1 MQTVYTLVLALAVAQ
16 QPNFAA
22 ADDDAAQK
30 TNVTAAPSLIAG
42 LNLPTPLLT
51 AMFTPNGGL
60 QFTTP
65 PINGD
70 GLPPNALLYEDVA
83 SLQALKTQLDVFIA
97 NVALDLAAV
106 GQAEQATGSYPPL
119 RRNVLAAAAGTL
131 RHASDSAI
139 NELSN
144 VATMSMIL
152 QATAAPS
159 RSRPGLQSQSTAPP
173 TSSSTT
179 TTTTPRIGPPETE
192 PLPTVIATTTT
203 PWDPH
208 RAANGDNP
216 KTTLTIVVVLVVL
229 LLAVGGLF
237 AFCCIRRSAADS
249 DTLSEQQQQQQQLQQ
264 QQQQQPAGGGTQQVN
279 AAYAHPTAGAQS
291 TPAGAGQRPPQTLN
305 GAGASPVVRA
315 PASTQKQ
322 KLDSRPSGAS
332 LVSAG
337 SSRRGSDSSLLATR
351 ESEAAR
357 RQPAVVTSPPST
369 PTSNPGAVSV
379 V

>member
-22 ADDDAAQK
+22 ADDDAAQEN
-30 TNVTAAPSLIAG
+30 NVTAAPSLIAG

-51 AMFTPNGGL
+51 AIFTPNGGL

-106 GQAEQATGSYPPL
+106 GRAEQATGSYPPL
-119 RRNVLAAAAGTL
+119 RRNVLAAAAVTL

-179 TTTTPRIGPPETE
+179 TTTTTTPRIRPPETE

-208 RAANGDNP
+208 RAANGDGANP

-249 DTLSEQQQQQQQLQQ
+249 
-264 QQQQQPAGGGTQQVN
+264 
-279 AAYAHPTAGAQS
+279 
-291 TPAGAGQRPPQTLN
+291 AGQRPPQTLN
-305 GAGASPVVRA
+305 GAGASPVMRA